1 MKHQVVKMLR
11 AKAEAQK
18 SISLLQLELLMK
30 HSGSDFESKK
40 VEEALQMLI
49 DADKKL
55 ETLNKYFSVEL
66 G

>member
-55 ETLNKYFSVEL
+55 ETLNKYFSVEV